1 MKRTELYKKLKG
13 KRVACLTV
21 TRYNYVEATGIFKAG
36 IKAGI
41 MSFTVTHIEPLRR
54 MEVMESKY
62 YLYPDD
68 EIEDTGEYITIRRKN
83 FGLLFIFLS

>member
-13 KRVACLTV
+13 KRVACLTC
-21 TRYNYVEATGIFKAG
+21 TRYNHVEAAGIFKAG
-36 IKAGI
+36 R

-54 MEVMESKY
+54 LEPMESKY

-68 EIEDTGEYITIRRKN
+68 EIEDTGEYITIRWKN

>member
-13 KRVACLTV
+13 KRVACLTC
-21 TRYNYVEATGIFKAG
+21 TRYNYVESAGIFKAG
-36 IKAGI
+36 R

-54 MEVMESKY
+54 MEHMESKY